1 MTTENMSVHRAMRE
15 IKMLD
20 KKISDASTEAVFV
33 THTTKGADSVGGVK
47 KDKKMETMR
56 SEYQQLCD
64 WMKRLCVLKTAV
76 QQSNAVTK
84 VIIQGVEYTVAEA
97 IAKKN
102 YDMEH
107 KKTILRSMVH
117 QFNTAQIRIE
127 NNNATLEQR
136 ANDRLKAIYGN
147 VTSTNAADAEATKKA
162 FIENE
167 TAVLVDPMNI
177 DKLIKEL
184 KDEID
189 AFESEVDAVLSESNA
204 VTMLKITY

>member
-20 KKISDASTEAVFV
+20 KKISDSSTEAVFV

-84 VIIQGVEYTVAEA
+84 VIINGVEYTVAEA

-117 QFNTAQIRIE
+117 QFNTSQVRIE
-127 NNNATLEQR
+127 NNNTMLEQR

-204 VTMLKITY
+204 VTMLTITY